1 MGKLLANPPKLKGF
15 SKNKVVVVCGIITV
29 VLLWLIVFG
38 NNSTNKN
45 KQLLEKNN
53 KNTEP
58 VDTPAMVDSV
68 LAKVEQSSLAKL
80 VTSASQQNV
89 TQTNLAQNSKAEIKV
104 PPIESDHNLDAYT
117 IKTKEQFNEKKLDKE
132 YSSLNAKTLM
142 FTHAPNIES
151 SVNNLEAKKLIH
163 TGGVAS
169 DLHESTKGYLVKAGS
184 VIPAITI
191 NGINSDLPGQIIAIV
206 RQNIY
211 DSITGKDLLIPQGSK
226 LLGLYDSNIV
236 YGQERLIVIWNKL
249 TYPNGYS
256 VNLKGMPGTDL
267 MGYEGFHDIVDNKYT
282 KLFGMSFVMGVITG
296 AMQYSQNST
305 NNTVQVGGVGINT
318 APSVGQTMAGS
329 LGQQLGQTGLSI
341 TNKNLNVQPTLIIRP
356 NYPFNIMVTADLNLR
371 PYNTLN

>member
-15 SKNKVVVVCGIITV
+15 SKNKVVLVCGIITV
-29 VLLWLIVFG
+29 ILLWLIVFG

-45 KQLLEKNN
+45 KQLLEKGN
-53 KNTEP
+53 KNEDP

-80 VTSASQQNV
+80 VMNGYQPNI
-89 TQTNLAQNSKAEIKV
+89 TQANLAQNSKAEIKV
-104 PPIESDHNLDAYT
+104 PPIESNHNLNAYEV
-117 IKTKEQFNEKKLDKE
+117 KTKEQFNEKKIDKE

-142 FTHAPNIES
+142 FTQTPNMESGSGKLELKQAPGNT
-151 SVNNLEAKKLIH
+151 VTN
-163 TGGVAS
+163 
-169 DLHESTKGYLVKAGS
+169 DLHKPAKGYLVKAGS

-191 NGINSDLPGQIIAIV
+191 NGINSDLPGQVVAIV

-211 DSITGKDLLIPQGSK
+211 DSITGQSLLIPQGSK

-267 MGYEGFHDIVDNKYT
+267 MGYEGFHDIVDNKYA

-305 NNTVQVGGVGINT
+305 NNTVQAGGVGINT

-329 LGQQLGQTGLSI
+329 LGQQLGQTGLNI

-356 NYPFNIMVTADLNLR
+356 NYPFNIMVTADLKLQ